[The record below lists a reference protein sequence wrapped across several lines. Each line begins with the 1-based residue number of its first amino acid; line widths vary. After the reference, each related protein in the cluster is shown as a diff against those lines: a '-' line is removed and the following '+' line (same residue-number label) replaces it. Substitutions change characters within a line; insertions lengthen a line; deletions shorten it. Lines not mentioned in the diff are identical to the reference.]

1 MRRRGFVFAALLAA
15 SAALTIYLLV
25 DLATYTHDREQA
37 SIELGKQAGHRVAE
51 TLDSLLLAIA
61 KRAEKYTSEVA
72 AIHSEDELL
81 ESIRT
86 ESLRLPIILGVTVA
100 FEPDRFLGKERYAPF
115 FNKSKNEF
123 QFVEDTYDYTSDE
136 LDTAKWYTS
145 VAESG
150 ESSWSEPYYAQAAQA
165 MVVDYGVPLF
175 DADGEI
181 MGMVDYALRLSDF
194 TRLVDSLS
202 VGESGYGFT
211 YDANG
216 AILSHPDPENLMQN
230 VFRLKDGKTKVTL
243 DKLKN
248 ASEGVVEYQ
257 STYTY
262 KFSWFFFRELV
273 STGWKSVLVF
283 AEDDL
288 LGASDQGRRKTIH
301 VCIGASVFL
310 VILLAFLL
318 RIDRHDPKMLWW
330 MVSAVSLIIVGNIVA
345 IWYLNLTTDF
355 SLLRSD
361 QERIVNKTILNKYV
375 NRYDQ
380 NLFKLAQANYHKV
393 PTGIFIESFELTA
406 FEASLIGKLW
416 MKYPKPLYDA
426 APPAFY
432 FPDTSAIESRGL
444 VSEIISKV
452 DHGDYLLVTWKFRV
466 TLEQDFSYQQFPFEQ
481 NDVQVRVLY
490 PDLSKNIL
498 LIPDLDS
505 YHVLNPSARP
515 GLSSAISVPSSETV
529 SSYFSFDNIEY
540 QTTFGNRTPIAD
552 YPALR
557 FTVVVKRIFLNPF
570 IANIIPILIVA
581 LIMFIVLYISSR
593 NVDEKAGVTTM
604 NVIQSSAGFLF
615 ILLLAHVNERNRIV
629 TPEIAYIELFYF
641 SMYVLISLQAIAL
654 AMLFRGSRWK
664 IFGYHDNL
672 SLKLLF
678 WPVLLGIWYGV
689 TLLRFY

>member
-1 MRRRGFVFAALLAA
+1 LIRSGLVFGALLAA
-15 SAALTIYLLV
+15 AAALAIYLLA
-25 DLATYTHDREQA
+25 DLATYNHDREQA
-37 SIELGKQAGHRVAE
+37 SIALGKQAGQRVAE
-51 TLDSLLLAIA
+51 ALDSLLLDIA
-61 KRAEKYTSEVA
+61 GRAENYAGEVA
-72 AIHSEDELL
+72 AIRSEAELL
-81 ESIRT
+81 ESIRA

-100 FEPDRFLGKERYAPF
+100 FEPGRFAGKERYAPF
-115 FNKSKNEF
+115 FNKSRNEF
-123 QFVEDTYDYTSDE
+123 QFVEDTYDYRSAD
-136 LDTAKWYTS
+136 LDTSKWYTG
-145 VAESG
+145 VVDSG
-150 ESSWSEPYYAQAAQA
+150 QSSWSEPYYAQAAQA
-165 MVVDYGVPLF
+165 MVVDYGTPLL

-181 MGMVDYALRLSDF
+181 IGMVDYTLGLSDF
-194 TRLVDSLS
+194 TRVVDSLS
-202 VGESGYGFT
+202 IGESGYGFT
-211 YDANG
+211 YDSNG

-230 VFRLKDGKTKVTL
+230 VFRLKDGKTRATL

-248 ASEGVVEYQ
+248 TPEGVVEYQ

-301 VCIGASVFL
+301 VCIGVSVFL
-310 VILLAFLL
+310 IILVAFLL
-318 RIDRHDPKMLWW
+318 RVDRPDPEKLWW
-330 MVSAVSLIIVGNIVA
+330 MVSALSLIIVANIVA

-361 QERIVNKTILNKYV
+361 QERIVNKSILNKYV
-375 NRYDQ
+375 NRYDR
-380 NLFKLAQANYHKV
+380 NLFKLAQVEYRKV
-393 PTGIFIESFELTA
+393 PTGIFIESFELSA

-416 MKYPKPLYDA
+416 MKYPKSLYDS

-444 VSEIISKV
+444 VSEIISEV
-452 DHGDYLLVTWKFRV
+452 DQGDDVLVTWKFRV
-466 TLEQDFSYQQFPFEQ
+466 TLEQDFSYRQFPFEQ
-481 NDVQVRVLY
+481 NDVQVRILY

-498 LIPDLDS
+498 LVPDLDS

-515 GLSSAISVPSSETV
+515 GLNGAISVPSSETV
-529 SSYFSFDNIEY
+529 SSYFTFEDIAY
-540 QTTFGNRTPIAD
+540 QTTFGNRAPVAD

-557 FTVVVKRIFLNPF
+557 FTIVVKRIFLNPF

-581 LIMFIVLYISSR
+581 LIMFIVLYIASR
-593 NVDEKAGVTTM
+593 EHDERSGVTTM
-604 NVIQSSAGFLF
+604 SVIQSSAGFLF

-641 SMYVLISLQAIAL
+641 SMYVLVSLQAIVL

-664 IFGYHDNL
+664 IFEYHDNL
-672 SLKLLF
+672 SLKLSF
-678 WPVLLGIWYGV
+678 WPVLLGIWYAV